1 MYGSKGFPIAAIIL
15 NKRHKVLSLENTN
28 KNLFVIRYYRSKI
41 QTKIYFPFCL
51 VFCTF
56 NRTFVSLKP
65 KHKYMM
71 FLSKQRK
78 HSDVSSTYL

>member
-28 KNLFVIRYYRSKI
+28 KNLF

-56 NRTFVSLKP
+56 NRTFVPNKNIL
-65 KHKYMM
+65 
-71 FLSKQRK
+71 
-78 HSDVSSTYL
+78 

>member
-28 KNLFVIRYYRSKI
+28 KN
-41 QTKIYFPFCL
+41 YFPFCL

-56 NRTFVSLKP
+56 NRTFVLNKNI
-65 KHKYMM
+65 
-71 FLSKQRK
+71 L
-78 HSDVSSTYL
+78 